1 MKSKKSVKKMQNG
14 GPIYPIRE
22 VLGNKAKKT
31 KTKSVSPDGD
41 YKTKTVTKTYS
52 GPDVY
57 GTKEKIKSRRTAKG
71 ILSGAEPGSVT
82 KFKNVTKYS
91 DRTGITPT
99 KDFKRGGTVKKKK

>member
-1 MKSKKSVKKMQNG
+1 MKSKKVVKKMQEG
-14 GPIYPIRE
+14 GPMYPIRE

-31 KTKSVSPDGD
+31 KTKETSPDGN

-71 ILSGAEPGSVT
+71 ILNDVEPGVVT

-91 DRTGITPT
+91 DRTGIIP
-99 KDFKRGGTVKKKK
+99 KGKYGGSTKKKK